1 MENIK
6 LKSIK
11 FELAYFCCFFP
22 FSKQF
27 YGRKY
32 IKHNNVTLLI
42 KLGSIKFLW
51 LSRRLQIL
59 NDFITLF

>member
-6 LKSIK
+6 LKRLIK
-11 FELAYFCCFFP
+11 FELAYFCYFFP

-27 YGRKY
+27 YGRKD

-42 KLGSIKFLW
+42 KLDSIKFFW
-51 LSRRLQIL
+51 LSRWL
-59 NDFITLF
+59 